1 MRLNGDIM
9 RDYRIYWIW
18 LAENAGQG
26 SIIAVKLVNAFGNA
40 SAVYAASVG
49 DVEKVCGGVLTT
61 REMTQAKK
69 ILSDKNMD
77 EAERIFE
84 SAVNLGQ
91 RIVVPT
97 DEDYPRSLAA
107 LRNAPLVLYV
117 MGEIPKWN
125 RDLCISVVGTRTMS
139 DSGRRNSYAVGYGL
153 AAGGAVVVSGMALG
167 CDGMALCGAMGAGGK
182 TVAVLGGGVDVVYP
196 KDHRE
201 LYNTILKSGAVIS
214 EYPPGTEPKGYH
226 FPIRNRI
233 ISGLSAG
240 SVVIEADSKSGA
252 LITARHA
259 ICQGRNVFAVPG
271 EVGLPGSEGTNSL
284 IKNGAFV
291 VTSAEDVLAEYEFI
305 YPHSVSM
312 RSYHRA
318 MRNFEADTS
327 SEEAMARLRIT
338 AKGGKNYYG
347 VSAYGGKSGSFNK
360 TESVKKAPSPK
371 RRDKKNA
378 DSSVKLGVPTD
389 EIKSKLPDNAVGEG
403 KKPLKNTADKA
414 VKEKIALETAAS
426 APNARENR
434 IDIDLLDEINIR
446 VYNRMIP
453 DVPMIP
459 DELVS
464 DGLSVS
470 DVLSSL
476 SLLELA
482 GAVESHPGGYF
493 LRASADDITFDGEE
507 S

>member
-1 MRLNGDIM
+1 M

-26 SIIAVKLVNAFGNA
+26 SVIAVKLVNAFGNA
-40 SAVYAASVG
+40 SAVYAASA
-49 DVEKVCGGVLTT
+49 DDLENICSETMSK
-61 REMTQAKK
+61 REITQAKK
-69 ILSDKNMD
+69 ILSDKSMD

-84 SAVNLGQ
+84 SAVSLGQ
-91 RIVVPT
+91 RIIVPT
-97 DEDYPRSLAA
+97 DEDYPRGLAA

-117 MGEIPKWN
+117 MGELPKFN

-139 DSGRRNSYAVGYGL
+139 DSGRRNSYAIGYGL

-167 CDGMALCGAMGAGGK
+167 CDGMALSGAVSAGGK

-201 LYNTILKSGAVIS
+201 LYNTILRGGAVLS
-214 EYPPGTEPKGYH
+214 EYPPGTEPRGYH
-226 FPIRNRI
+226 FPVRNRI

-240 SVVIEADSKSGA
+240 SVVVEADIKSGA

-271 EVGLPGSEGTNSL
+271 EVGLPGSEGTNNL

-291 VTSAEDVLAEYEFI
+291 VTSAEDVLTEYEFI
-305 YPHSVSM
+305 YPHSVSLK
-312 RSYHRA
+312 SYHRA
-318 MRNFEADTS
+318 MRNFEPEQS
-327 SEEAMARLRIT
+327 SEEAMARLRIS

-360 TESVKKAPSPK
+360 TETTKKAPPPK
-371 RRDKKNA
+371 RRDRKNA
-378 DSSVKLGVPTD
+378 DAAVKLGLAAE
-389 EIKSKLPDNAVGEG
+389 EIKNNLPENDEEVPATSI
-403 KKPLKNTADKA
+403 KNTAGK
-414 VKEKIALETAAS
+414 VSEKS
-426 APNARENR
+426 PAPKGKSNFPVLRENR
-434 IDIDLLDEINIR
+434 IDVDLLDEINIR

-459 DELVS
+459 DELVA

>member
-1 MRLNGDIM
+1 M

-26 SIIAVKLVNAFGNA
+26 SVIAVKLVNAFGNA
-40 SAVYAASVG
+40 SAVYAATVE
-49 DVEKVCGGVLTT
+49 DVEKICADSFTA

-69 ILSDKNMD
+69 ILSDKSMD

-84 SAVNLGQ
+84 SAVSLGQ
-91 RIVVPT
+91 RVIVPT
-97 DEDYPRSLAA
+97 DEDYPRGLAA
-107 LRNAPLVLYV
+107 LRSAPLVLYV
-117 MGEIPKWN
+117 MGEMPKFN
-125 RDLCISVVGTRTMS
+125 HDLCISVVGTINMS
-139 DSGRRNSYAVGYGL
+139 DSGRRNSYAIGYGL

-167 CDGMALCGAMGAGGK
+167 CDGMALSGAISAGGK
-182 TVAVLGGGVDVVYP
+182 AVAILGGGVDVVYP

-201 LYNTILKSGAVIS
+201 LYSTILRGGAVIS
-214 EYPPGTEPKGYH
+214 EYPPGTEPRGYH

-240 SVVIEADSKSGA
+240 SVIVEADSKSGA

-291 VTSAEDVLAEYEFI
+291 VTSAEDILSEYEFI
-305 YPHSVSM
+305 YPHSVSLKAY
-312 RSYHRA
+312 RRA
-318 MRNFEADTS
+318 MRNFEADAS
-327 SEEAMARLRIT
+327 SEEAMARLRIS

-360 TESVKKAPSPK
+360 PGTVKKAPSPK

-378 DSSVKLGVPTD
+378 DSAVTLGQSAEENIKVLPEKPKEEREISRKKTD
-389 EIKSKLPDNAVGEG
+389 EKTLGKVPAVNNE
-403 KKPLKNTADKA
+403 T
-414 VKEKIALETAAS
+414 KEPVL
-426 APNARENR
+426 RENR
-434 IDIDLLDEINIR
+434 IDVDLLDEVNIK

-459 DELVS
+459 DELVT

-493 LRASADDITFDGEE
+493 LRASADDIAFDGEE

>member
-1 MRLNGDIM
+1 M

-18 LAENAGQG
+18 LAESAGHG
-26 SIIAVKLVNAFGNA
+26 SVIAVKLVNAFGNA
-40 SAVYAASVG
+40 SAVYAATAE
-49 DVEKVCGGVLTT
+49 DVERVCSDIMSK

-77 EAERIFE
+77 EADRIFE
-84 SAVNLGQ
+84 SAVSLGQ
-91 RIVVPT
+91 RIIVPT

-117 MGEIPKWN
+117 MGELPKWN

-139 DSGRRNSYAVGYGL
+139 DSGRRNSYSIGYGL
-153 AAGGAVVVSGMALG
+153 ASGGSIVVSGMALG
-167 CDGMALCGAMGAGGK
+167 CDGMALCGAIGAGGK

-201 LYNTILKSGAVIS
+201 LYNTILKNGAVIS
-214 EYPPGTEPKGYH
+214 EYPPGTEPRGYH

-240 SVVIEADSKSGA
+240 SVIVEADSKSGA

-312 RSYHRA
+312 KSYHRA
-318 MRNFEADTS
+318 MRNFEADAS

-347 VSAYGGKSGSFNK
+347 VSAYGGKSGGFNK
-360 TESVKKAPSPK
+360 TETVKKAPSPK

-378 DSSVKLGVPTD
+378 DSSVTLGRPAE
-389 EIKSKLPDNAVGEG
+389 EIKVKLQSLSSAEAEKTE
-403 KKPLKNTADKA
+403 KKAKKTP
-414 VKEKIALETAAS
+414 VKETNHVETVQTEPAV
-426 APNARENR
+426 RENR
-434 IDIDLLDEINIR
+434 IDIDLLDEVNIR

-459 DELVS
+459 DELVT

-493 LRASADDITFDGEE
+493 LRASADDIVFDGED
-507 S
+507 SL